1 MFLILCVFLIAYFSS
16 TYVSWCVCLEFYWH
30 YVDAFNLFCWFEPLF
45 CHMCT
50 VFHDFFGFL
59 PVTLLMPSASRHFD
73 LWSFQ
78 QSLVTRGHQSGFS
91 SWSCCALLE
100 VKLFWILYAFFL
112 LEWMASC
119 FWIHLLSDPYFGND
133 GLRRK
138 RLSFTGPMWYD
149 MSAWPLSPKG
159 WKGKT
164 KVNFTKMFFPLWC
177 CGCCFMRFLDMWIPL
192 IIFFE
197 GYNTVSFAG
206 VSFKSRIL
214 GDIHLTLT
222 MYSPIEPR
230 YEPPFM
236 W

>member
-1 MFLILCVFLIAYFSS
+1 MPLTCFVGLNPYF
-16 TYVSWCVCLEFYWH
+16 VICAQL
-30 YVDAFNLFCWFEPLF
+30 
-45 CHMCT
+45 
-50 VFHDFFGFL
+50 HDFFGFL
-59 PVTLLMPSASRHFD
+59 PVTLLMPSVSRCWCWRFTDEKSRHFD

-91 SWSCCALLE
+91 SWILKLLCTFGSE
-100 VKLFWILYAFFL
+100 AVLNTVCVFL

-119 FWIHLLSDPYFGND
+119 FWIHLLSDPYFGNG

-149 MSAWPLSPKG
+149 MSVWPLSPKG

-230 YEPPFM
+230 YKPPFM

>member
-1 MFLILCVFLIAYFSS
+1 
-16 TYVSWCVCLEFYWH
+16 
-30 YVDAFNLFCWFEPLF
+30 
-45 CHMCT
+45 
-50 VFHDFFGFL
+50 
-59 PVTLLMPSASRHFD
+59 MPSASKAF
-73 LWSFQ
+73 WSLILPTIACHTWTPERF
-78 QSLVTRGHQSGFS
+78 
-91 SWSCCALLE
+91 LLL
-100 VKLFWILYAFFL
+100 KLLCTFGSEAVLNTVCVFL

-119 FWIHLLSDPYFGND
+119 FWIHLLSDPYFGNG

-192 IIFFE
+192 IFFFE
-197 GYNTVSFAG
+197 GYNTVSFEG

-230 YEPPFM
+230 YKPPFIRTFCVSKTLRCVCM
-236 W
+236 RMLA